1 MITPLKLKKLLNSSQ
16 EIALIDLREE
26 GDFGKEH
33 ILLATSLPISQLE
46 LRIDSLVPNKQTKII
61 LMDTCNEI
69 IPQLAKKSLNKWNY
83 NNIDILKGG
92 LENWKKTGHE
102 IYSGVNVPSKAFGEY
117 VEITYKTPS

>member
-69 IPQLAKKSLNKWNY
+69 IPQLAKKSLNMITLVFLNMPRGKRRHNK
-83 NNIDILKGG
+83 DQ
-92 LENWKKTGHE
+92 
-102 IYSGVNVPSKAFGEY
+102 IYSGAY
-117 VEITYKTPS
+117 

>member
-69 IPQLAKKSLNKWNY
+69 IPQLA
-83 NNIDILKGG
+83 I
-92 LENWKKTGHE
+92 
-102 IYSGVNVPSKAFGEY
+102 
-117 VEITYKTPS
+117 